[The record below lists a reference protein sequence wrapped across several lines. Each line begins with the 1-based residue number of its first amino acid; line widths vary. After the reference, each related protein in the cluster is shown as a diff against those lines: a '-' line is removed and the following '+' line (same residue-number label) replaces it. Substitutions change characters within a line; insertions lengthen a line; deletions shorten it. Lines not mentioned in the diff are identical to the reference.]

1 MFRGERCMRRHS
13 ATLICTAALATAV
26 LAPVPAPADDWRIV
40 GRNTAVVRSGPAFTT
55 DLKAARIDFDSFEF
69 RGFLLGDGTWQV
81 SSPVTHQR
89 LVCATYEVGI
99 RFGVGNPGCNDV
111 RWLSDPMFIGS
122 RRQCNAATVIHVG
135 GETTPRLGD
144 QLPSVTCV
152 ERVLRCTGSCG

>member
-1 MFRGERCMRRHS
+1 MKRLS
-13 ATLICTAALATAV
+13 VTTILTAGLAIAG
-26 LAPVPAPADDWRIV
+26 LAPVAAAADDWRIV
-40 GRNTAVVRSGPAFTT
+40 SRGTAVVRSGPAFTT
-55 DLKAARIDFDSFEF
+55 DLRSARIDFDSFEF

-81 SSPVTHQR
+81 SSPVAHQR